1 MPRTDPDFMLG
12 DLPVQG
18 DLILAPMDGYSD
30 IPFRTLCRR
39 FGSSMSYTGF
49 VNAIALVQG
58 DEQAWQE
65 LDFLP
70 EERPVVFQI
79 FDQSEDNLLDAALRI
94 QELQPDAIDINMG
107 CSSRKVSS
115 RGAGA
120 GLLRDPEKI
129 ARIMH
134 RLADALEVPVTAKIR
149 LGWDQDSLNYLE
161 VAHAVENNGGSL
173 IAVHA
178 RTRDQAYLGEADW
191 DKIAEIKSAVTI
203 PVLGNGD
210 VQTPEDIERLKIT
223 TGCDGVMI
231 GRGAIG
237 NPWIFQ
243 RVAATTPLL
252 DERIQVMREH
262 LDHMISYHG
271 ERLGIIRFR
280 KHLKRYLEPLEL
292 TKAAIRPLVTCDDRQ
307 ELETLLSSLN
317 ADASP

>member
-1 MPRTDPDFMLG
+1 MPLSAPDFMLRNI
-12 DLPVQG
+12 PIRG

-49 VNAIALVQG
+49 VNAIPLIRG
-58 DEQAWQE
+58 DEQAWRE

-79 FDQSEDNLLDAALRI
+79 FDESQENLLQAALRI
-94 QELQPDAIDINMG
+94 QELQPDVIDINMG
-107 CSSRKVSS
+107 CSSRRVSS

-129 ARIMH
+129 GRIIR
-134 RLADALEVPVTAKIR
+134 RLTDALEVPVTAKMRI
-149 LGWDQDSLNYLE
+149 GWDQTSLNYME
-161 VAHAVENNGGSL
+161 VAHAVEENGGAL

-178 RTRDQAYLGEADW
+178 RTRNQGYLGEADW
-191 DKIAEIKSAVTI
+191 DTIAEIKSSVSI
-203 PVLGNGD
+203 PVIGNGD
-210 VQTPEDIERLKIT
+210 IQTHQDIERMKSL

-243 RVAATTPLL
+243 RVSGETPPLE
-252 DERIQVMREH
+252 DRIHILHEH
-262 LDHMISYHG
+262 LDHMISYYG
-271 ERLGIIRFR
+271 EGQGIYRFR
-280 KHLKRYLEPLEL
+280 KHLKRYLEPISI
-292 TKAAIRPLVTCDDRQ
+292 TKANLRRMLTCEDRQQLAGLLAEIRPIK
-307 ELETLLSSLN
+307 
-317 ADASP
+317 

>member
-1 MPRTDPDFMLG
+1 MPFNAPDFMLG
-12 DLPVQG
+12 DIPVHG

-49 VNAIALVQG
+49 VNAIPLIQG
-58 DEQAWQE
+58 DEQAWHE

-79 FDQSEDNLLDAALRI
+79 FDQSEENLLEAALRI
-94 QELQPDAIDINMG
+94 QDLHPDAIDINMG

-129 ARIMH
+129 ARIIR
-134 RLADALEVPVTAKIR
+134 RLADTLDVPVTAKIR
-149 LGWDQDSLNYLE
+149 IGWDQTSLNYLE
-161 VAHAVENNGGSL
+161 VAQAVENNGGSL

-191 DKIAEIKSAVTI
+191 DKIAEIKSAVAI
-203 PVLGNGD
+203 PVIGNGD
-210 VQTPEDIERLKIT
+210 VQTPEDIDLLKIT

-243 RVAATTPLL
+243 RVAAATPPL
-252 DERIQVMREH
+252 EVRKQVMLEH
-262 LDHMISYHG
+262 LDHMISYYG

-280 KHLKRYLEPLEL
+280 KHLKRYLEPLSL
-292 TKAAIRPLVTCDDRQ
+292 TKANLRPMLTCYERQQLVN
-307 ELETLLSSLN
+307 LLSSINL
-317 ADASP
+317 DM

>member
-1 MPRTDPDFMLG
+1 MPLSAPAFMLR
-12 DLPVQG
+12 DIPIRG

-49 VNAIALVQG
+49 VNAIPLIQG
-58 DEQAWQE
+58 DEQSWRD

-79 FDQSEDNLLDAALRI
+79 FDQSEDNLLEAALRI

-107 CSSRKVSS
+107 CSSRRVSS

-120 GLLRDPEKI
+120 GLLREPEKI
-129 ARIMH
+129 GRIIR
-134 RLADALEVPVTAKIR
+134 RLSDALDVPVTAKIR
-149 LGWDQDSLNYLE
+149 IGWDQTSLNYLE
-161 VAHAVENNGGSL
+161 VAHSVEDNGGAL

-178 RTRDQAYLGEADW
+178 RTRNQGYLGNADW
-191 DKIAEIKSAVTI
+191 DTIAEIKSAVTI
-203 PVLGNGD
+203 PVIGNGD
-210 VQTPEDIERLKIT
+210 VQTLDDIERLKT
-223 TGCDGVMI
+223 STGCDGVMI

-243 RVAATTPLL
+243 RVPSGAPPLE
-252 DERIQVMREH
+252 DRIQLMQGH

-271 ERLGIIRFR
+271 EKLGIIRFR
-280 KHLKRYLEPLEL
+280 KHLKQYLEPLSISKANLRPML
-292 TKAAIRPLVTCDDRQ
+292 TCADKQQLSG
-307 ELETLLSSLN
+307 LL
-317 ADASP
+317 DALKHMYG

>member
-1 MPRTDPDFMLG
+1 MPLSAPDFMLR
-12 DLPVQG
+12 DTPIHG

-30 IPFRTLCRR
+30 VPFRSLCRR

-49 VNAIALVQG
+49 VNAIPLIHG
-58 DEQAWQE
+58 DEQAWRE

-79 FDQSEDNLLDAALRI
+79 FDQSEENLLKAALLI

-129 ARIMH
+129 GRIIH
-134 RLADALEVPVTAKIR
+134 RLTEALNVPITAKMRI
-149 LGWDQDSLNYLE
+149 GWDQTSLNYLE
-161 VAHAVENNGGSL
+161 VAHAVENNGGAL

-178 RTRDQAYLGEADW
+178 RTRNQGYLGEADW
-191 DKIAEIKSAVTI
+191 EKIAEIKSAVSI
-203 PVLGNGD
+203 PVIGNGD
-210 VQTPEDIERLKIT
+210 VQTTQDIERLKFF

-243 RVAATTPLL
+243 RVSGNGPPLE
-252 DERIQVMREH
+252 DRISILQEH
-262 LDHMISYHG
+262 LDHMISYYG
-271 ERLGIIRFR
+271 EVKGITRFR
-280 KHLKRYLEPLEL
+280 KHLKRYLEPVSI
-292 TKAAIRPLVTCDDRQ
+292 TKANMRPMLTCEDRQ
-307 ELETLLSSLN
+307 QLVEILSSI
-317 ADASP
+317 S